1 MHLLFR
7 VPSPGRMT
15 IALRIFNHQSGKV
28 WLDGIQLQQ
37 QKESA
42 APEIATI
49 GDERIGKRP
58 IDIKQGGQFIEPL
71 CSVLP
76 SLIAQQ
82 VASTSFEEETPWKY
96 AYKTAI
102 DKPYRPWYPD
112 GSVHVAAY
120 SYDTDRPFNGLRS
133 QRIDLP
139 VANTWAGISQDG
151 FFFEAG
157 RTYRLRM
164 HLRSQG
170 TVTLRA
176 SLHGEGGAV
185 ADPVSLGSG
194 SSDWA
199 PAEALL
205 TAKRTIHNATL
216 TIEFE
221 GPGTL
226 WIDRVYLIDKDAVL
240 GIWRPDV
247 IQAIKKMNAGIVRFG
262 GSIIE
267 VFDWDKMIGNWDDRA
282 PIPDEVWGGIEEN
295 FVGPEEIV
303 QLAQYVGYE
312 PLICLRWT
320 GKTPQDAAN
329 EVEYF
334 NGSADTKW
342 GSLRAKNGHPEPY
355 HVKYWE
361 IGNEVGGAEYDASL
375 NAFTDAMRKIDPT
388 IRISTSYPTPTLS
401 GWLGVALTT

>member
-1 MHLLFR
+1 MGESVEAGPRIGMDSPGGTQGSSEKPSALNQWQEIHLLFR

-37 QKESA
+37 QNESA
-42 APEIATI
+42 APEMATI

-96 AYKTAI
+96 VYKTAI

-120 SYDTDRPFNGLRS
+120 SYDTDHPFNGLRS

-164 HLRSQG
+164 HVRSQG

-185 ADPVSLGSG
+185 AGPVSLGSG
-194 SSDWA
+194 SSDWTA
-199 PAEALL
+199 AVALL

-262 GSIIE
+262 GSIVE

-282 PIPDEVWGGIEEN
+282 PIPDEAWGGIEEN

-312 PLICLRWT
+312 PLHLPALD
-320 GKTPQDAAN
+320 GQDAA
-329 EVEYF
+329 
-334 NGSADTKW
+334 GCSQ
-342 GSLRAKNGHPEPY
+342 
-355 HVKYWE
+355 
-361 IGNEVGGAEYDASL
+361 
-375 NAFTDAMRKIDPT
+375 
-388 IRISTSYPTPTLS
+388 
-401 GWLGVALTT
+401 